1 MMAKRKVYLDHGA
14 TTPLRKEV
22 LDEMMPY
29 LTNSFGNPSSIH
41 SFGREARVAVEKA
54 RQQVADAI
62 GASPNEIIF
71 TSGGTEA
78 DNMAIQGVARALS
91 SRGKHI
97 ITSAIEH
104 HAVLDA
110 CQSLEKEGFSLTY
123 LPVDKYGLVQLKDLE
138 KAIRPETIL
147 VTIMFANNEIG
158 TVQDVAGIGKICRS
172 RGVYFNT
179 DAVQAIGQLDVNV
192 QEQNIDLLSMSA
204 HKFYGPKGIGVL
216 YKRQGVKLKPIIFGG
231 GQERKFRPGTE
242 YVAGIVGMGKAI
254 ELAVAEMETKTAKMR
269 ELRDYF
275 VAGLLEIGG
284 VTLNGHP
291 QQRLPNNVNVSIHN
305 AEGEALLLNLD
316 MEGVA
321 ASSGSACTSGSLE
334 PSHVLRAIGLKHE
347 VAHGSLRLTLG
358 KDTEREDIDYTL
370 KVLKPIVARLRKI
383 TGTLVRE

>member
-1 MMAKRKVYLDHGA
+1 MAKRKVYLDHGA

-110 CQSLEKEGFSLTY
+110 CQSLEKEGFSLTF

-158 TVQDVAGIGKICRS
+158 TVQDVAAIGKICRS
-172 RGVYFNT
+172 RGVYFHT

-321 ASSGSACTSGSLE
+321 ASSGSACTSSSLE

-383 TGTLVRE
+383 TGTLISG

>member
-1 MMAKRKVYLDHGA
+1 MAKRKVYLDRGA

-110 CQSLEKEGFSLTY
+110 CQSLEKEGFSLTF

-158 TVQDVAGIGKICRS
+158 TVQDVAAIGKICRS
-172 RGVYFNT
+172 RGVYFHT

-275 VAGLLEIGG
+275 IAGLLGIGG

>member
-1 MMAKRKVYLDHGA
+1 MAKRKVYLDHGA

-172 RGVYFNT
+172 RGVYFHT

-231 GQERKFRPGTE
+231 GQEKKFRPGTE

-275 VAGLLEIGG
+275 IAGLLGIGG

>member
-1 MMAKRKVYLDHGA
+1 MAKRKVYLDHGA

-91 SRGKHI
+91 SRGTHI

-172 RGVYFNT
+172 RGVYFHT